1 MKTAKGSIIFLIFQI
16 IFGFQFAVA
25 QEIVLKDTLSTV
37 DITSKCAIYPFKGD
51 VSIQEFKAV
60 YQKLNP
66 IDSVNKE
73 AENWVL
79 FTLTNQSPT
88 GELFFLRS
96 NFADQMNLFDFETE
110 ASIGQT
116 GLRLPV
122 RQLSRGVASGFI
134 PIYLKSGETHQYILK
149 LKGDYPPNDKVYLK
163 IEPGYELAR
172 YDKESEISSI
182 AIFAIILAFFIFNF
196 LVYLIFRDKTYIYYL
211 LYLINLGL
219 WMVNLWLAKWLNLSY
234 STYSIQH
241 YINNV
246 FLIFFN
252 LAYIS
257 FALSYFRI
265 DKKAKWYKFL
275 CAYQALYLI
284 PFLLQLAHNKNY
296 YIHSEDTILA
306 LLALGNIISVLIFS
320 ISNYSKNSRS
330 TVLFLIAEVPLI
342 LSGLIL
348 GFEFLISN
356 ADNAHKLGPTAFKI
370 GTILEILLF
379 SFALGNRYREQKISL
394 MKQIEENA
402 LLRAQKSEEIN
413 QLTLAKN
420 IELEQTVRRRT
431 AELEKRNQQLNKLN
445 DEKNK
450 IFSIIGHDLK
460 SPLASLQQTLD
471 LYLHGDLTAEEFKNL
486 GELLSDKIKG
496 MSNSIQ
502 NLVIW
507 GHSQLDGV
515 NTVRGEVNLA
525 SLIKEKAHLLQMAAE
540 EKKIKLTIAVP
551 DKTMVYVDVNQIG
564 VVVQNLLNNA
574 IKFTRDNGKI
584 MIKTEEQDH
593 FVIVYF
599 MDNGT
604 GMSKETVNKIN
615 RNNMIESSP
624 GTSGEVGTGLGLSI
638 CKEMLAA
645 NNGEIWVESIPGKG
659 TNIQVKLPKS

>member
-1 MKTAKGSIIFLIFQI
+1 MKTSKRSIIFLLFQI
-16 IFGFQFAVA
+16 VLGLKCVVA
-25 QEIVLKDTLSTV
+25 QEILLNDTLSTT

-60 YQKLNP
+60 YQKLKP
-66 IDSVNKE
+66 IDSINKE

-79 FTLTNQSPT
+79 FTLSNENPKDQ
-88 GELFFLRS
+88 LFYLES
-96 NFADQMNLFDFETE
+96 NFADEMTLFDFETGE
-110 ASIGQT
+110 ARGQT

-122 RQLSRGVASGFI
+122 RQLSRGVANGFV
-134 PIYLKSGETHQYILK
+134 PIYLKGGETHQYVLK
-149 LKGDYPPNDKVYLK
+149 LKGYYPPNDQVYLK
-163 IEPGYELAR
+163 IEPGYDLAK

-182 AIFAIILAFFIFNF
+182 AIFAIIIAFFIFNF
-196 LVYLIFRDKTYIYYL
+196 LVYLIFKDKTYLYYL

-219 WMVNLWLAKWLNLSY
+219 WMVNLWLAKWLDLSL
-234 STYSIQH
+234 STYSVQH

-257 FALSYFRI
+257 FALSYFRT

-275 CAYQALYLI
+275 CAYQALYII
-284 PFLLQLAHNKNY
+284 PFFLQVVHNKNY

-306 LLALGNIISVLIFS
+306 LLALGNIISVLTFS
-320 ISNYSKNSRS
+320 ISNYSKNSR
-330 TVLFLIAEVPLI
+330 TTILFLIAEVPLI

-356 ADNAHKLGPTAFKI
+356 ADNAHKIGPTAFKV

-379 SFALGNRYREQKISL
+379 SFALGNRYRDQKIRL

-402 LLRAQKSEEIN
+402 LLKAQKSEEIN

-431 AELEKRNQQLNKLN
+431 AELEKRNLQLNKLN

-471 LYLHGDLTAEEFKNL
+471 LYLQGDLTTDEFKAL

-507 GHSQLDGV
+507 GHSQLEGV
-515 NTVRGEVNLA
+515 NTVRSKADLA
-525 SLIKEKAHLLQMAAE
+525 LLIHEKAHLLQMAAE
-540 EKKIKLTIAVP
+540 EKKIKITITVP
-551 DKTMVYVDVNQIG
+551 EKTMVYVDANQIG
-564 VVVQNLLNNA
+564 VVIQNLINNA
-574 IKFTRDNGKI
+574 IKFTREKGKI
-584 MIKTEEQDH
+584 MIKTEEKEN
-593 FVIVYF
+593 FVLVYF

-604 GMSKETVNKIN
+604 GMEKDIVNKIN
-615 RNNMIESSP
+615 QNNIIESSP
-624 GTSGEVGTGLGLSI
+624 GTLGEVGTGLGLSI
-638 CKEMLAA
+638 CKEMLTA
-645 NNGEIWVESIPGKG
+645 NNGEIWVESIVGKG